1 MIKFDRIG
9 DFNPQLLRELK
20 SRLSWRNGLMAIAIS
35 LVSQVMLLLSQFSK
49 LPNSTS
55 DRPWDS
61 TEYCLAVVKDK
72 CTRDALGNILINW
85 PKWWGEVAVNNSWL
99 LVYGLIVG
107 GVYLLASSFSQE
119 EKRGTLNFIR
129 LTPQKA
135 STIFVGKLLGVPVLV
150 YLGAALALPLQFYA
164 TLQGSISL
172 LNVLSW
178 DILMISVALLLYLG
192 AILATLWFNAQ
203 SILLAGSSAF
213 IAYQVASSSLCWH
226 HRNNYNSGSGTA
238 WYGLP
243 IANHLSFY
251 LLFAALTTV
260 GIYWLY
266 CALERRYAQAQSTV
280 LSKAQSYAWTAMLHL
295 FFMGFYFYRID
306 TISKHLVKGGT
317 GTKIALTFHPPFG
330 FALTSSMNGFADA
343 VLGVFGWVWL
353 MLLIPLLLPSR
364 QSLIEWS
371 RYHSARLLRSGST
384 LFWADRSP
392 AVLAVALNVIIASLI
407 WIPMIYIHT
416 RGAGLGKLLLGAAIT
431 VVLMMLY
438 SSIAHWILFW
448 PVNNRP
454 LWIAGIIGGLV
465 MLPVIGASMISF
477 GISSSRNP
485 LFLLSPFVW
494 TSIQGVSGF
503 VGLLILGLLCAVTI
517 WVNMQLQKSLQKV
530 GRSESFQH
538 LAT

>member
-1 MIKFDRIG
+1 MIQFDRIG

-20 SRLSWRNGLMAIAIS
+20 SRLSWRNGLLAIAIS
-35 LVSQVMLLLSQFSK
+35 LIAQVMLLLSQFSK
-49 LPNSTS
+49 LPTVAN
-55 DRPWDS
+55 DRPW
-61 TEYCLAVVKDK
+61 EGNRYCLAFVKDQ
-72 CTRDALGNILINW
+72 CTRDDLGNILINW

-99 LVYGLIVG
+99 MVYGLIIG

-135 STIFVGKLLGVPVLV
+135 STIFVGKLLGVPALV

-164 TLQGSISL
+164 TRQGGISL

-178 DILMISVALLLYLG
+178 DILMMSVALLLYLG

-203 SILLAGSSAF
+203 SILLAGLSGF
-213 IAYQVASSSLCWH
+213 IAYQVASSSLYWH
-226 HRNNYNSGSGTA
+226 KWQNYNSGSGTA

-243 IANHLSFY
+243 IANRLSFY
-251 LLFAALTTV
+251 LLFAVLTCA

-266 CALERRYAQAQSTV
+266 RALERRYAQAQSTV
-280 LSKAQSYAWTAMLHL
+280 LSKAQSYGWTAMLHL
-295 FFMGFYFYRID
+295 FMMGFYFYSID
-306 TISKHLVKGGT
+306 TTKTYAAKGIGA
-317 GTKIALTFHPPFG
+317 KIPLTFHPPFS
-330 FALTSSMNGFADA
+330 FASNGSMNSFADT
-343 VLGVFGWVWL
+343 VLGLFGWVWL
-353 MLLIPLLLPSR
+353 MLLIPLLLPNR

-371 RYHSARLLRSGST
+371 RYHSARFLRGGST
-384 LFWADRSP
+384 LFWVDRSP
-392 AVLAVALNVIIASLI
+392 AVLAVALNVVIASLI
-407 WIPMIYIHT
+407 WIPMIYTHT
-416 RGAGLGKLLLGAAIT
+416 PGGGLDKLLLGTALT

-438 SSIAHWILFW
+438 SSIAHWVLFW

-454 LWIAGIIGGLV
+454 LWTTGIIGGLV
-465 MLPVIGASMISF
+465 MLPVIGASLISF

-494 TSIQGVSGF
+494 TSIEGVSGF

-517 WVNMQLQKSLQKV
+517 WVNMQVRKSLQKV

-538 LAT
+538 LTT

>member
-20 SRLSWRNGLMAIAIS
+20 SRLSWRNGLLAIAIS
-35 LVSQVMLLLSQFSK
+35 LVSQVILLLSQFSK
-49 LPNSTS
+49 LPNSANNQ
-55 DRPWDS
+55 PWES
-61 TEYCLAVVKDK
+61 TNYCLAVVKDK

-85 PKWWGEVAVNNSWL
+85 PKWWGEIAVSNSWL
-99 LVYGLIVG
+99 MVYGLIVG

-135 STIFVGKLLGVPVLV
+135 STIFVGKLLGIPALV
-150 YLGAALALPLQFYA
+150 YLGTALALPLQLHA
-164 TLQGSISL
+164 THQGDISL
-172 LNVLSW
+172 LNVVSW
-178 DILMISVALLLYLG
+178 DILMLSVALLLYLG
-192 AILATLWFNAQ
+192 AILATMWFNAQ
-203 SILLAGSSAF
+203 SILLAGASAF
-213 IAYQVASSSLCWH
+213 VTYQVISSSLYWY
-226 HRNNYNSGSGTA
+226 RWNNYNRGSGTA

-243 IANHLSFY
+243 IDNRFSFY
-251 LLFAALTTV
+251 LLFAVLTSV

-280 LSKAQSYAWTAMLHL
+280 LSKAQSYSWTAMLHL
-295 FFMGFYFYRID
+295 FLMGFYFYSVNI
-306 TISKHLVKGGT
+306 TAVYPKGPI
-317 GTKIALTFHPPFG
+317 TKVPLTFHPPFN
-330 FALTSSMNGFADA
+330 FASTNAMNSFADTA
-343 VLGVFGWVWL
+343 LGLFGWAWL
-353 MLLIPLLLPSR
+353 MLLIPLLLPNR

-371 RYHSARLLRSGST
+371 RYHSARFLRSANT
-384 LFWADRSP
+384 LFWVDRSP
-392 AVLAVALNVIIASLI
+392 AILAVALNVVIASVI

-438 SSIAHWILFW
+438 SSIAHWVLFW

-465 MLPVIGASMISF
+465 MLPVVGASLISF
-477 GISSSRNP
+477 GISPGRNP

-494 TSIQGVSGF
+494 TSIRGVPGF

-517 WVNMQLQKSLQKV
+517 WVNMQLQKSLRKV